1 MKNLMVLNQENKELR
16 INSLELVDIINQFRK
31 VESKTIDKP
40 YKELLH
46 KSFIAKIR
54 NELETLKLLGL
65 GGEQNILP
73 SSYINSQNKEQPC
86 YSLNRDGM
94 LQMLNSES
102 ALVRFKTI
110 EYINKLEDEI
120 NSKVKLPTTF
130 KEALLMLVEAEEE
143 KERLMLENKQKEQ
156 VILEYK
162 PKVDYVDEILKSTD
176 TLTISQIA
184 KDYGMSGKEL
194 NSILAEYKVQ
204 YKQSGQWLLYSK
216 YQSCGYT
223 KSDTYKYTR
232 QDGTIGTSLNTKWTQ
247 KGRLFINDLLK
258 KIGIIAIIERE
269 II

>member
-1 MKNLMVLNQENKELR
+1 MKNLMVLNQENKEVR
-16 INSLELVDIINQFRK
+16 INSVELVDIINQFRK
-31 VESKTIDKP
+31 VESETINKP

-46 KSFIAKIR
+46 KSFMTKIR
-54 NELETLKLLGL
+54 NELETLKILGL
-65 GGEQNILP
+65 SNEQNILLVE
-73 SSYINSQNKEQPC
+73 YKDKKGETRPC

-110 EYINKLEDEI
+110 EYINKLEDEL

-143 KERLMLENKQKEQ
+143 KEKLMLENKQKEQ

-176 TLTISQIA
+176 TLNITQIA

-194 NSILAEYKVQ
+194 NGILAEHKVQ

-216 YQSCGYT
+216 YQACGYT

-232 QDGTIGTSLNTKWTQ
+232 QDGTTGTKLNTKWTQ

-258 KIGIIAIIERE
+258 KIGIVALIEKE
-269 II
+269 VV